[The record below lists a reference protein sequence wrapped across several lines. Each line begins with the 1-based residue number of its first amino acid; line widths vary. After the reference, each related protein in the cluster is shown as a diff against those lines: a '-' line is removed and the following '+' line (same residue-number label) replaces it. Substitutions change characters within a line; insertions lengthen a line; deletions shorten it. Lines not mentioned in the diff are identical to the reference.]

1 MSELLRPRRQPRQQR
16 LDRIL
21 ALLSTERA
29 ISVTAIAAE
38 LGVSTASIRRDLEV
52 LEQQHLLERTHGGA
66 IAQGVS
72 YELPLRYK
80 SGRNEPQKRAIAAEA
95 ASRVTS
101 ARSTVGLTGGTT
113 TTEVARCLLDH
124 PDLTVVTNAL
134 NIASELV
141 VRTNVRLVVTGGVAR
156 TQSYELVG
164 PLAEAS
170 LSRVNVDVAFL
181 GVDGVSVD
189 AGFTTHQ
196 EMEAH
201 TNSALLQRAT
211 KVIAVADSSKLGKIS
226 FAQICSL
233 KRVDELIT
241 DWAADPNLVADLRN
255 AGLAV
260 TIVPR
265 PAGVISA

>member
-1 MSELLRPRRQPRQQR
+1 VSDSVRPRRQPREQR

-21 ALLSTERA
+21 ALLSAERA

-38 LGVSTASIRRDLEV
+38 LNVSAASIRRDLEL

-72 YELPLRYK
+72 YELPLRYR

-95 ASRVTS
+95 ATRVP
-101 ARSTVGLTGGTT
+101 ADRSTVGLTGGTT
-113 TTEVARCLLDH
+113 TTEVARCLLEH

-170 LSRVNVDVAFL
+170 LGRLNLDVAFL

-189 AGFTTHQ
+189 AGLTTHQ

-201 TNSALLQRAT
+201 TNGVLLQRAAR
-211 KVIAVADSSKLGKIS
+211 VIATADSSKLGKVS

-233 KRVDELIT
+233 TRVDELIT
-241 DWAADPNLVADLRN
+241 DWSADPELVANLRD

-260 TIVPR
+260 TIVPEP
-265 PAGVISA
+265 PA